1 MAGSRG
7 DTSKDGDGNAAD
19 TQLDADHVRA
29 VLLRAVERHCPPEL
43 AAQREDFVQLALLR
57 LLERPRGEGT
67 RALRASYLWKVAYTL
82 IIDEIRRFRR
92 QQRQVEA
99 RPSGDAST
107 PGPEIRT
114 EIHDCLQAL
123 PDRRRVAVTL
133 YLEGFGT
140 TEVAQAMGW
149 TIKQAEN
156 LIYRGVADLRHCLA
170 GGLK

>member
-1 MAGSRG
+1 RP
-7 DTSKDGDGNAAD
+7 
-19 TQLDADHVRA
+19 VIR
-29 VLLRAVERHCPPEL
+29 RAVERQSSPEL
-43 AAQREDFVQLALLR
+43 DAHRETFAHLSLLR
-57 LLERPRGEGT
+57 LLVRPRGEGT
-67 RALRASYLWKVAYTL
+67 RPVRASYLWKVAYTV

-92 QQRQVEA
+92 QQRHGEA
-99 RPSGDAST
+99 LASGDEST

-114 EIHDCLQAL
+114 EIHDCLRAL

-149 TIKQAEN
+149 TVKQAEN

-170 GGLK
+170 GGEK